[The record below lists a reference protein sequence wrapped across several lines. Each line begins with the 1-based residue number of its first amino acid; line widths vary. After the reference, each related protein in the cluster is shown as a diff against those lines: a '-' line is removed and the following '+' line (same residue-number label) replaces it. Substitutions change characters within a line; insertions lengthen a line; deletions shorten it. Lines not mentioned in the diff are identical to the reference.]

1 MMFYLFFCL
10 LVIVIKMY
18 FVNEKE
24 GKERQRA
31 RVQTFRENIA
41 FFIYVHRKI
50 NRQEKNIYSL
60 LSGS

>member
-1 MMFYLFFCL
+1 
-10 LVIVIKMY
+10 MY

-50 NRQEKNIYSL
+50 NRQEKKTSTRYSQ
-60 LSGS
+60 GRE